1 MIKFCLKKQVLHQ
14 LGVGKVRLVVCK
26 IWVGREWTSL
36 FIQHGK
42 RLDAKAMDTLF
53 WEINK

>member
-14 LGVGKVRLVVCK
+14 PGVGKVRLVVCK